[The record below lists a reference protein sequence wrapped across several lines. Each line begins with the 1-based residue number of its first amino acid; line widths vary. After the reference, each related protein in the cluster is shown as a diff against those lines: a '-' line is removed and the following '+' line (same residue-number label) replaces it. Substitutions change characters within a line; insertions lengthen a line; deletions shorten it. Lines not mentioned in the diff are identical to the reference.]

1 MKATR
6 LQLITL
12 TASLLLLL
20 VCLLMPLVALMSY
33 RWGLWEVLAKIPRLV
48 HSGVVQVVG
57 YVLLALMVLSPLL
70 LALRPGVCC
79 SWRRSAKHRGLC
91 PLWAGVVRLL
101 PLVSS
106 LLLIVALLSSSK
118 PISPAVGLWVYCALA
133 LLVAALPAVLPEK
146 END

>member
-48 HSGVVQVVG
+48 HSGAVQVVG

-79 SWRRSAKHRGLC
+79 SWRRSAKHRG
-91 PLWAGVVRLL
+91 
-101 PLVSS
+101 
-106 LLLIVALLSSSK
+106 SK

-133 LLVAALPAVLPEK
+133 LLVAVLPAVLPEK